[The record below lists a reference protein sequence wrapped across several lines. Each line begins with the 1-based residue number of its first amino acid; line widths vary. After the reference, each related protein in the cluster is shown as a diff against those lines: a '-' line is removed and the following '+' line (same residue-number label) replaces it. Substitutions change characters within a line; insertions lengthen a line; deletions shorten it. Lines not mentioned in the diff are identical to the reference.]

1 MDAYKAITTPLD
13 PDVKLSNSQNPSSIK
28 EEREMASV
36 PYKRVVGNVMYYM
49 VSTRPNIVAII
60 GIVV

>member
-1 MDAYKAITTPLD
+1 MDACKPITTPLD
-13 PDVKLSNSQNPSSIK
+13 LGARLSNIQSPSSIK

-36 PYKRVVGNVMYYM
+36 PYKGAIGNVMYYM

-60 GIVV
+60 GIIV